1 VPDGESQEPTVLPR
15 SEHPVSRSNIDVNA
29 LKVLYR
35 LHRAGY
41 RALLVG
47 GGVRDLMLG
56 RTPKDFDVATD
67 ARPHEVRKLFRNS
80 RIIGRRFRLAHVFF
94 KEGIVEVA
102 TFRRDPDPE
111 EQDGDADDLLIT
123 DDNVFGTAR
132 EDAFRRDFTVNAL
145 FYDIAD
151 FSVIDYVGGLEDLHR
166 RLIHTIGDPDVRFP
180 EDPVRMMR
188 ACELAG
194 RLGFG
199 IATGTQESIHENRRL
214 LERASPARLTEEVVQ
229 LLRCG
234 AAGGA
239 LQWMLELGLVEIVL
253 PEAYALLAASDR
265 GLGDLGRLLPA
276 LDRRLSDGRE
286 VSDGGAIAAL
296 LLPGVL
302 LRRHDVEALNQTPMS
317 RPELHALVDEVMQP
331 FVRRFT
337 LSRQRAEQAQQAL
350 TTFLE
355 LGRRGW
361 KPAERMRL
369 ARRHSFPDALL
380 LLDLMVEATGKNED
394 ELEVWQDVDRR
405 VDRSVTR
412 PPASHPQR
420 RRRGRGRRRSG
431 RRGRG
436 R

>member
-1 VPDGESQEPTVLPR
+1 MGEDSAEPQVLPR
-15 SEHPVSRSNIDVNA
+15 SEHPVSRSNIDFNA

-47 GGVRDLMLG
+47 GGVRDLMLS
-56 RTPKDFDVATD
+56 RRPKDFDVATD

-94 KEGIVEVA
+94 KDGIVEVA
-102 TFRRDPDPE
+102 TFRRDPEPGD
-111 EQDGDADDLLIT
+111 QDGGSDDLMIT
-123 DDNVFGTAR
+123 DDNVFGSAR

-151 FSVIDYVGGLEDLHR
+151 FSVIDYVGGLDDLQR
-166 RLIHTIGDPDVRFP
+166 RLIRTIGDPDTRFP

-194 RLGFG
+194 RLEFG
-199 IATGTQESIHENRRL
+199 IDEVTQASIHENRKL

-234 AAGGA
+234 AAGPA

-253 PEAYALLAASDR
+253 PEAYALMAASDR
-265 GLGDLGRLLPA
+265 GLGNLGRLLPA
-276 LDRRLSDGRE
+276 LDERVRSGRE

-302 LRRHDVEALNQTPMS
+302 LRRHDIEALNQKPMS
-317 RPELHALVDEVMQP
+317 RSELHALVEEVIEP
-331 FVRRFT
+331 FAARFT
-337 LSRQRAEQAQQAL
+337 LSRVRSEQTQQAL
-350 TTFLE
+350 MTFLE
-355 LGRRGW
+355 MGRLGW
-361 KPAERMRL
+361 KPAERMRF

-380 LLDLMVEATGKNED
+380 LMELMGEATGDRRD
-394 ELEVWQDVDRR
+394 ELESWQDVERR
-405 VDRSVTR
+405 VDRSAPR
-412 PPASHPQR
+412 PPASRPQR
-420 RRRGRGRRRSG
+420 RRRGRGRRQG
-431 RRGRG
+431 RRGPR

>member
-1 VPDGESQEPTVLPR
+1 VGGGPRPSGRGLGGPLSLYNDSVPDGESQEPTVLPR

-41 RALLVG
+41 RGLLVG

-111 EQDGDADDLLIT
+111 EQDGEADDLLIT
-123 DDNVFGTAR
+123 DDNVFGNAR

-151 FSVIDYVGGLEDLHR
+151 FAVIDYVDGLEDLRR
-166 RLIHTIGDPDVRFP
+166 RLIRTIGDPDVRFP

-199 IATGTQESIHENRRL
+199 IDEATQESIHQNRRL
-214 LERASPARLTEEVVQ
+214 LERASPARLTEEVIQ

-234 AAGGA
+234 AAGSA
-239 LQWMLELGLVEIVL
+239 LQWMLELG
-253 PEAYALLAASDR
+253 
-265 GLGDLGRLLPA
+265 
-276 LDRRLSDGRE
+276 RE
-286 VSDGGAIAAL
+286 VTDGGAIAAL

-302 LRRHDVEALNQTPMS
+302 LRRHDIEALDRKPMT
-317 RPELHALVDEVMQP
+317 RAALHGLVEEVMQP

-337 LSRQRAEQAQQAL
+337 LSRQRSEGAQQAL
-350 TTFLE
+350 ATFIE
-355 LGRRGW
+355 MGRGGW
-361 KPAERMRL
+361 KPADRMRL
-369 ARRHSFPDALL
+369 GRRRSFPDALL
-380 LLDLMVEATGKNED
+380 LLELITEATGGDDED
-394 ELEVWQDVDRR
+394 ELEVWRDVDRR
-405 VDRSVTR
+405 VERSTPR
-412 PPASHPQR
+412 PPASRPKRRR
-420 RRRGRGRRRSG
+420 RRRGGRRSG
-431 RRGRG
+431 RKGKRR
-436 R
+436 